1 MLEFLALFTIAG
13 IGLFILAVIFVI
25 GFVLKLTFKV
35 LLLPLALLGGV
46 FKILGLL
53 VLLLVGIVLAPVLF
67 GFVLLLALPVLLVL
81 GLFGVGWAVVTA

>member
-53 VLLLVGIVLAPVLF
+53 VLLLVGIVLAPVLV
-67 GFVLLLALPVLLVL
+67 GVVLLLALPVLLVL

>member
-53 VLLLVGIVLAPVLF
+53 LLVLVGIVLAPVLF
-67 GFVLLLALPVLLVL
+67 GFVFLLALPVLLVL
-81 GLFGVGWAVVTA
+81 GLFGLGWAVVTA

>member
-13 IGLFILAVIFVI
+13 IGLFILAVIVVI

-46 FKILGLL
+46 FKVLGLL
-53 VLLLVGIVLAPVLF
+53 ALLLVGLVLAPVLF
-67 GFVLLLALPVLLVL
+67 GFVFLLALPVLLVL
-81 GLFGVGWAVVTA
+81 GLFGLGWAVVTA